1 MAFLKFE
8 ISSPEKISSVSPI
21 FSQKIVPTLVMRHNT
36 TQLLYESYCNESFSN
51 IGAST
56 DEAMK
61 LWRKTRNIIKQLE
74 ADPTR
79 EK

>member
-1 MAFLKFE
+1 MNYNL
-8 ISSPEKISSVSPI
+8 
-21 FSQKIVPTLVMRHNT
+21 Q
-36 TQLLYESYCNESFSN
+36 FSN

-74 ADPTR
+74 SHSVR

>member
-1 MAFLKFE
+1 
-8 ISSPEKISSVSPI
+8 
-21 FSQKIVPTLVMRHNT
+21 MRHNT

>member
-1 MAFLKFE
+1 MNYNL
-8 ISSPEKISSVSPI
+8 
-21 FSQKIVPTLVMRHNT
+21 Q
-36 TQLLYESYCNESFSN
+36 FSN

-74 ADPTR
+74 AEPIR